1 MLVENRNDAGASV
14 KGTFLYQ
21 RRGPND
27 DWSDSPAKSLSSLK
41 KGEGYCLALKSGELL
56 PLVQQL
62 NALYELH
69 DEHGVP
75 QGEVQFLP
83 LADSLQDLLR
93 LDRREFRS
101 FLDAHRAVGANLL
114 NRLLTWVSSTPDINH
129 LLEYLEPLEE
139 GALHTL
145 RTALGIRALEAT
157 LQYWESRA
165 HEENE
170 GFWQKALSDHSLV
183 LEQLYS
189 WPVTIVE
196 EKAYV
201 GGKTVKNCGG
211 GIVDFL
217 VSNQLTKNAALVE
230 IKTPKT
236 PLVAP
241 SLYRDGVWPPSSD
254 LSGAVVQVLS
264 YRDRLLKNYHSLSRG
279 QTKPFETFEPSCTV
293 IMGTVADLEDD
304 QRSSF
309 ELFRSQAGAVSIIAF
324 DELFEKMRR
333 TIGAMR
339 LSVQTPSDESK
350 TALS

>member
-1 MLVENRNDAGASV
+1 M
-14 KGTFLYQ
+14 
-21 RRGPND
+21 
-27 DWSDSPAKSLSSLK
+27 
-41 KGEGYCLALKSGELL
+41 
-56 PLVQQL
+56 
-62 NALYELH
+62 
-69 DEHGVP
+69 
-75 QGEVQFLP
+75 
-83 LADSLQDLLR
+83 
-93 LDRREFRS
+93 
-101 FLDAHRAVGANLL
+101 
-114 NRLLTWVSSTPDINH
+114 
-129 LLEYLEPLEE
+129 
-139 GALHTL
+139 
-145 RTALGIRALEAT
+145 GIRALEAT